1 MRHLFLVLLLI
12 FSTAAGSVESVHS
25 FIPGSMEKILST
37 REGKPF
43 ILVFWSLDCQY
54 CPNELKMLSKLKR
67 QYTDR
72 LDIILVA
79 TDTLDDAP
87 QLISRAESYGIHEA
101 EQWVFASSVSERLRF
116 EVDKRWYG
124 EVPRT
129 HFYDRAHK
137 RMVKTGLVDQ
147 KFVESWLARNNESE
161 SKRY

>member
-1 MRHLFLVLLLI
+1 MKHLFLVLLLV
-12 FSTAAGSVESVHS
+12 FSTTAGSVEKVHS

-54 CPNELKMLSKLKR
+54 CPTELKMLSKLKR

-129 HFYDRAHK
+129 HFYDRTHK
-137 RMVKTGLVDQ
+137 RMVKTGSVDQ
-147 KFVESWLARNNESE
+147 KFVESWLARINESE

>member
-1 MRHLFLVLLLI
+1 MRYIFLVLMLI
-12 FSTAAGSVESVHS
+12 FSTVANSVESMHS
-25 FIPGSMEKILST
+25 FIPGSMERILSA

-43 ILVFWSLDCQY
+43 VLVFWNLDCQY
-54 CPNELKMLSKLKR
+54 CPTELKMLSKLKR
-67 QYTDR
+67 QYTDK

-87 QLISRAESYGIHEA
+87 LLISRAKSYGIHEE
-101 EQWVFASSVSERLRF
+101 EQWVFSSSVPERLRF

-137 RMVKTGLVDQ
+137 RIVKTGLVDQ
-147 KFVESWLARNNESE
+147 KFIESWLARNKESE
-161 SKRY
+161 PKRH